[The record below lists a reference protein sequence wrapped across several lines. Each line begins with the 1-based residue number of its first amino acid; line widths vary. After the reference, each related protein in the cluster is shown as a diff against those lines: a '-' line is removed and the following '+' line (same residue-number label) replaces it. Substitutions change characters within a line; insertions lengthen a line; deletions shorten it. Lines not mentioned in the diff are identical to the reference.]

1 MEAIRINKLVEKDGE
16 ISLTNL
22 PFKKGQHVEMVIL
35 LKTPDKPKK
44 KSMTARD
51 LLNSDLIG
59 MWKDRD
65 IKDSVAYARQLR
77 EQAQNRRR

>member
-1 MEAIRINKLVEKDGE
+1 MEAINKIIEKDGE
-16 ISLTNL
+16 ISLKDL
-22 PFKKGQHVEMVIL
+22 PVKKGQHVEMVIL
-35 LKTPDKPKK
+35 LEGSGKPKK
-44 KSMTARD
+44 KFMTAKD

-77 EQAQNRRR
+77 EEAQTRRR

>member
-16 ISLTNL
+16 ISLTDL
-22 PFKKGQHVEMVIL
+22 PVRKGQQVEMVIL

-44 KSMTARD
+44 KIMTARD